1 MCKEMVKLNKAFL
14 KNMKLFKLVE
24 YNHSCNKVIKLIK
37 ELDNNE
43 VTEVSAINIL
53 GDTPT
58 TKTLIKDLKI
68 ALNSEH
74 YSIWCLSYYGVNT
87 FTVEKLKETFE
98 DINIMVARINDLHS
112 LGLHDSTIN
121 KIKIL
126 IDDLRLNQQG
136 NLENEII
143 KVIENKEP
151 ITNRELKML
160 IFNKYY
166 DVDSR
171 MFDSLIDSMLAR
183 KVITNTISGYKIKHF
198 SIKEYLSE
206 STEEID
212 KIILERCVGKTLEEI
227 GNELNVSRERV
238 RQKVA
243 KRIIELPIFNK
254 EKEYFQIRNEYNLT
268 KKVVGILGFDILIWN
283 YINLK
288 YGGVVPEKNAIDY
301 LKEHNLCDSDV
312 GRKVFKEYNLLV
324 IDNEIVKDDFIEL
337 FIRFVNKQRHNS
349 FNIIEIAD
357 DFNTYLAKNNI
368 SNQNYYIRE
377 DNLAIICRKL
387 ENSGKFLNV
396 GSKKFIFFEQDLL
409 SSDFI
414 QLMREYLVD
423 FDGYG
428 STLLFY
434 EQNQKLCINNRV
446 NNENE
451 LFIIMKKMFAKEFKD
466 SIEFIRN
473 PTLAKKGINR
483 EIYIENLLLDLDLP
497 CTVDEY
503 LNYIYSVT
511 GLKQTSIAS
520 NFANVINKYKN
531 ANGLMSLDNEY
542 SDEEGIKFITLLDS
556 RKCIGAKLFDFQV
569 RSVFKEKANTFLN
582 ANTIRKFGY
591 IKTNTSIYKD
601 SYQSRLEA
609 VKDVLKCQE
618 IILTENKI
626 SKFADIEFLTYRQ
639 YDALNDCLVV
649 RIGNDRYLN
658 IVARNEQNYIKQ
670 LKQDL
675 LDLLDDDE
683 IYVLDDF
690 VNDSLFNRLLD
701 QGNDYNSILYAF
713 DVKEIL
719 KFIFSTTDGFS
730 YLSQGETFLFSKEVV
745 SYENII
751 NRIMYENEALS
762 VSEFREIM
770 YDNYGITKT
779 FSNTELSNMG
789 YYCPYTSEKV
799 YLNEEYYEYEME
811 EYLNGNS

>member
-1 MCKEMVKLNKAFL
+1 MNKAFL

-24 YNHSCNKVIKLIK
+24 YNHSCNKVIKLVR
-37 ELDNNE
+37 ELDDNE
-43 VTEVSAINIL
+43 VNGINAIDIL

-58 TKTLIKDLKI
+58 TRALVKDLKI

-87 FTVEKLKETFE
+87 FTVEKLKEAFQ

-121 KIKIL
+121 KIKML
-126 IDDLRLNQQG
+126 IDNLKLNQKE

-143 KVIENKEP
+143 RVIDDKEP
-151 ITNRELKML
+151 ITNRELKMV

-171 MFDSLIDSMLAR
+171 IFDSLIDSMLSR
-183 KVITNTISGYKIKHF
+183 NVIINTLSGYKIKHF
-198 SIKEYLSE
+198 SLEEYLCD

-212 KIILERCVGKTLEEI
+212 KIILDRCNGKTLEEI
-227 GNELNVSRERV
+227 GNELNISRERV

-254 EKEYFQIRNEYNLT
+254 EKEYFLIRNEYALT
-268 KKVVGILGFDILIWN
+268 KKVVCILGFDILIWN

-301 LKEHNLCDSDV
+301 LKENNICDSDE

-324 IDNEIVKDDFIEL
+324 IDNEIVEDNFIEL
-337 FIRFVNKQRHNS
+337 FIRFVNKQKYNS
-349 FNIIEIAD
+349 FSVKEIAD
-357 DFNTYLAKNNI
+357 NFNNYLTKNNI
-368 SNQNYYIRE
+368 SNQDYFIRE
-377 DNLAIICRKL
+377 DNTAIICRKL

-396 GSKKFIFFEQDLL
+396 GSKKFIFFEEDLL

-414 QLMREYLVD
+414 QSMNEYLIN

-434 EQNQKLCINNRV
+434 EQNQKLCVNNRI

-451 LFIIMKKMFAKEFKD
+451 LFIIMKRIFAKKFKD
-466 SIEFIRN
+466 SIKFIRN
-473 PTLAKKGINR
+473 PTLVKKGINR
-483 EIYIENLLLDLDLP
+483 KIYIENLLLDLDLP

-503 LNYIYSVT
+503 LNYIYAVT

-542 SDEEGIKFITLLDS
+542 TDEEEIQFIALLDN
-556 RKCIGAKLFDFQV
+556 RKCIGAELFDFQV
-569 RSVFKEKANTFLN
+569 RSVFKERANTFLN
-582 ANTIRKFGY
+582 TNTIRKFGY

-601 SYQSRLEA
+601 CYQSRLEA
-609 VKDVLKCQE
+609 VREVLKSQE

-626 SKFADIEFLTYRQ
+626 SKFTNIEFLTYRQ
-639 YDALNDCLVV
+639 YDALNDCLII

-701 QGNDYNSILYAF
+701 QRNDYNSILYAF

-745 SYENII
+745 SYESII

-770 YDNYGITKT
+770 YDDYGITKT

-799 YLNEEYYEYEME
+799 YLNEDYYEYEME